1 MIRAGLLALALLLV
15 SPATAVAQ
23 ALPGAK
29 LYLKNNTRQTLRCSL
44 TADAAPPR
52 ALKLK
57 PGREFSDTYPRA
69 ARLAVTCPAVRPAAF
84 GPLKLGTHYSF
95 LRIDRRTDLIEV
107 TPDAP

>member
-1 MIRAGLLALALLLV
+1 MRAALLALALLLV
-15 SPATAVAQ
+15 SPGTAGSQ

-29 LYLKNNTRQTLRCSL
+29 LYLKNNTRQTLRCNL

-57 PGREFSDTYPRA
+57 PGREFSDTYARTV
-69 ARLAVTCPAVRPAAF
+69 RLAVTCPAVRPAAF

-95 LRIDRRTDLIEV
+95 LRIEGRTDLIEV
-107 TPDAP
+107 SPDRP